1 MVSPA
6 QDNQTPNAGPDRA
19 TVNDRAFAQTAQ
31 PIAVA
36 DFDGRIVRVNRAFEE
51 MTGYSADD
59 IATLTIADLT
69 PTGWRA
75 LADRTLSQVRAT
87 GISAR
92 YEKEY
97 RRKDGRL
104 VPVEVA
110 VDLDRDEGGVP
121 VGYFAFITD
130 IGERKRMETA
140 LRDSEERFRRLYD
153 EAPVGYYEIDEA
165 GTIIRINRTGCEMLG
180 YGRDELLGHSVADL
194 VPEEFREGDLRALA
208 AMFREGGSPRPRGK
222 MATERTFLTKDGRR
236 MNIVVEERLDRD
248 DRGRVVGLRG
258 TLQDVTEQVRMERD
272 LVASERRARALFEGI
287 EDAVIVH
294 APEGPI
300 LDVNASACRLFGYT
314 RDEFLTLSTR
324 DIDDPEFAAGYNERV
339 GHQFRK
345 GRLLCEGRQRAKD
358 GRAIP
363 VDINTSTIDFE
374 GRRSILAVVR
384 DVTERQALE
393 MTRRELAEA
402 QARSALDLEAKNRAL
417 TESEA
422 RYRQLTEGS
431 LDAVIVADRDGR
443 IVLFN
448 PSAARTFGWSADEV
462 LGQSLT
468 TLMPE
473 GLRDSHDIGITR
485 YLETRDPRLVGKT
498 VEVQG
503 LRKNGETFPLELS
516 LNAIELAGE
525 LQFIGSIRDQTERQ
539 RMRAMLARSDKL
551 ASIGLLSAGV
561 AHEINNPLAYV
572 GNNLAVLERD
582 LKGVL
587 VMMEHYE
594 SAHGALAATVPDV
607 LRAVEELSE
616 EIDWPYIR
624 EHLEHILARTRDGV
638 QRVANI
644 VQNLRGLA
652 RTAPPKLEPAS
663 LPDLVSSGLEMIQ
676 GRLRR
681 QSITSEVDHGDVPR
695 ISCVPSQIGQ
705 VILNLLINATQA
717 VEARTNGKD
726 EGGMIQ
732 VTTRQEGEYGA
743 ITVADNGDGI
753 DPEHLPHLFDPFFTT
768 KPVGEGTG
776 LGLSIS
782 HGIVTGHGGR
792 IEVEPRPGGGTV
804 FRVLLPLKPT

>member
-1 MVSPA
+1 MVSPSGH
-6 QDNQTPNAGPDRA
+6 NQTSNAGLERA
-19 TVNDRAFAQTAQ
+19 NVNDRAFAQTAQ

-36 DFDGRIVRVNRAFEE
+36 DFEGRIVRVNRAFEE
-51 MTGYSADD
+51 LTGYSSDD
-59 IATLTIADLT
+59 VPTLTIADLT
-69 PTGWRA
+69 PTHWRA
-75 LADRTLSQVRAT
+75 VADRTLSQVRAT
-87 GISAR
+87 GKSAR

-97 RRKDGRL
+97 LRKDGQL

-110 VDLDRDEGGVP
+110 VDLDRDERGVP

-140 LRDSEERFRRLYD
+140 LRESEERFRRLYD
-153 EAPVGYYEIDEA
+153 EAPVGYYEIDEG
-165 GTIIRINRTGCEMLG
+165 GTILRINQTGCEMLG
-180 YGRDELLGHSVADL
+180 YAPDELLGRSVADL
-194 VPEEFREGDLRALA
+194 VPEEYREGDLRAIA
-208 AMFREGGSPRPRGK
+208 EQFRGGSPPRPRGK
-222 MATERTFLTKDGRR
+222 MSTERTFLTKDGRQL
-236 MNIVVEERLDRD
+236 NTIVEERLYQD

-258 TLQDVTEQVRMERD
+258 TLQDVTDQVRMEGA

-287 EDAVIVH
+287 EDAVFVH
-294 APEGPI
+294 SPEGAI

-314 RDEFLTLSTR
+314 RDEFLDLTTR
-324 DIDDPEFAAGYNERV
+324 DIDDPEFAAGYAERL
-339 GHQFRK
+339 GEQIRK
-345 GRLLCEGRQRAKD
+345 GRLLCEGRQRTRD
-358 GRAIP
+358 GRLIP
-363 VDINTSTIDFE
+363 VDINTSTIRFE
-374 GRRSILAVVR
+374 GRRAILAVVR
-384 DVTERQALE
+384 DVTERRALE
-393 MTRRELAEA
+393 TTRRELAEA
-402 QARSALDLEAKNRAL
+402 QARSALDLEEKNRAL

-443 IVLFN
+443 IVLYN
-448 PSAARTFGWSADEV
+448 PSAARTFGWSADEI

-468 TLMPE
+468 TLMPD
-473 GLRDSHDIGITR
+473 GLREIHDQGFAR
-485 YLETRDPRLVGKT
+485 DLEAHDPRIVGKT

-503 LRKNGETFPLELS
+503 IRKDGETFPLELS
-516 LNAIELAGE
+516 LNAVELAGE

-582 LKGVL
+582 LKGV
-587 VMMEHYE
+587 VEMMAHYE
-594 SAHGALAATVPDV
+594 SAHGALAAAAPDV
-607 LRAVEELSE
+607 LQTVETLSE

-624 EHLEHILARTRDGV
+624 EHLMHILARTRDGV

-663 LPDLVSSGLEMIQ
+663 MPDLVSSGLEMIQ

-681 QSITSEVDHGDVPR
+681 QSITIEVDHADAPR
-695 ISCVPSQIGQ
+695 ILCVPSQIGQ

-717 VEARTNGKD
+717 VEAKGKD
-726 EGGMIQ
+726 QGGRIE
-732 VTTRQEGEYGA
+732 VSTREAGEYGVF
-743 ITVADNGDGI
+743 TVADNGAGI

-804 FRVLLPLKPT
+804 FRVLLPLKPS